1 MFIVKWKGGIELVR
15 KVDHVGIAV
24 SNLDEAIKLYKDV
37 LGLELHGV
45 EVVEEQ
51 KVKVAFLPVGDTEVE
66 LLESTSPEGPIAR
79 YIEAKGQ
86 GIQHIAFQ
94 VDDIEAA
101 LEEMKSKGMR
111 LIDEKPR
118 YGAGGAKIAFL
129 HPKSTNGV
137 LIELC
142 ERK

>member
-1 MFIVKWKGGIELVR
+1 MKGGIQLVS
-15 KVDHVGIAV
+15 KIDHIGIAV
-24 SNLDEAIKLYKDV
+24 SNLDEAVKLYRDV
-37 LGLELHGV
+37 LGLELHGT
-45 EVVEEQ
+45 EVVPEQ

-66 LLESTSPEGPIAR
+66 LLESTSDDGPIAKF
-79 YIEAKGQ
+79 IEAKGQ
-86 GIQHIAFQ
+86 GIQHIAFR

-101 LEEMKSKGMR
+101 LEEMKAKGMR

-129 HPKSTNGV
+129 HPKSTGGV